1 METFRPQALEQ
12 TQAGE
17 STAQARAGIYYAL
30 AEALAG
36 PVAGTDSLLL
46 DAVLAGAQVLGSAA
60 CRRAA
65 STLAELPGP
74 DLDTLHAS
82 YARLC
87 GSGRWGS
94 DGPTKGGQAPAAMGP
109 GRRPLALYE
118 SLHRRGCLGGQP
130 TWDVERHYR
139 GLGLAPVGGELP
151 DHASV
156 ELAYLGHLSSAEAE
170 AGAADDR
177 QLMARVKVAQ
187 CTFLHT
193 HAGAWLPEVGAT
205 LAAEGDAFYATVGRL
220 LSGFLGEELAG
231 RKRNGR
237 AGVHVPLL
245 KDPAAC
251 TLCGL
256 CAGSCR
262 FGALRV
268 IESATQTALILNPAQ
283 CLGCDRCVRTCPE
296 GVLSLSSGAGDG
308 TARQALRQSPRAD
321 CPNCGRPTVSQAE
334 LEAVMARLQPDP
346 AIQQRLRLCVRC
358 KSWSQ

>member
-1 METFRPQALEQ
+1 METLRPQALEQ

-17 STAQARAGIYYAL
+17 SEALARAGIYYAL

-36 PVAGTDSLLL
+36 PVAGMDSLLR
-46 DAVLAGAQVLGSAA
+46 DAALAGARVLDSDA

-65 STLAELPGP
+65 SSLAELPAP
-74 DLDTLHAS
+74 DLDALLTS

-87 GSGRWGS
+87 GPGRWGS
-94 DGPTKGGQAPAAMGP
+94 DGPTQGGQAPAAMGP

-170 AGAADDR
+170 AGAAGDS
-177 QLMARVKVAQ
+177 QLMAQLKVAQ
-187 CTFLHT
+187 RTFLRT
-193 HAGAWLPEVGAT
+193 HAGAWLPEVGVT
-205 LAAEGDAFYATVGRL
+205 LAAEGDAFYAAVGWL
-220 LSGFLGEELAG
+220 LSGFLEEELVG

-237 AGVHVPLL
+237 ARGHVPQL
-245 KDPAAC
+245 KEPAAC

-256 CAGSCR
+256 CVGSCQ

-268 IESATQTALILNPAQ
+268 IENATQTALTLESAR

-296 GVLSLSSGAGDG
+296 GVLHLSCEAGDG

-321 CPNCGRPTVSQAE
+321 CPSCGRPTVSQAE
-334 LEAVMARLQPDP
+334 LEAVLSRLQPDP
-346 AIQQRLRLCVRC
+346 AIQQRLRLCVAC
-358 KSWSQ
+358 KSWSS